1 MRMWIRMAS
10 VAGALY
16 FVTGYVFAA
25 LDNTTDE
32 QLRFRLRLAAWILS
46 GVVYAVHIWYE
57 RLRLRNSAGPTAFHV
72 AIGVAFGAFLL
83 AVAATIHNM
92 FVPSPAPYWR
102 FLLALVIWPLVTAVP
117 AFIVAFGLA
126 AMLSLISVKRLV

>member
-1 MRMWIRMAS
+1 
-10 VAGALY
+10 
-16 FVTGYVFAA
+16 
-25 LDNTTDE
+25 
-32 QLRFRLRLAAWILS
+32 
-46 GVVYAVHIWYE
+46 
-57 RLRLRNSAGPTAFHV
+57 
-72 AIGVAFGAFLL
+72 
-83 AVAATIHNM
+83 M